1 LLTSDEKIALHTF
14 ALSPGTV
21 EPGMAQRLQARSLLE
36 ADFTMLESV
45 RQYALPGVRIT
56 TPRPQAEP
64 EQAAPSWRDE
74 RLLRVAAMV
83 AEGLTNKQIADGLHV
98 SLRTVEADVRDLK
111 SVLGV
116 RSRAQ
121 IAAWTTQA

>member
-1 LLTSDEKIALHTF
+1 
-14 ALSPGTV
+14 
-21 EPGMAQRLQARSLLE
+21 MAQRLQARSLLD

-45 RQYALPGVRIT
+45 RQFALPGVRIDP
-56 TPRPQAEP
+56 PRPRAEP
-64 EQAAPSWRDE
+64 EESAPSWREE

-111 SVLGV
+111 SALGV